1 MSETSTKPYL
11 IRALH
16 EWCTDNGY
24 TPHIAVTVD
33 ERVVVPREHVKN
45 GEIVLNVGR
54 LATHK
59 LELGNE
65 YIEFQAR
72 FGGVARQISV
82 PVDAVTAI
90 YARET
95 GHGMAFEAGPPA
107 VAGDGAQ
114 PDSPMVDDET
124 ANADPAETAAAGRP
138 QLSAVPASDAPGASS
153 PDEPDDT
160 DPTPPGGPD
169 KGRPRLTVIK

>member
-24 TPHIAVTVD
+24 TPFLAVTVD
-33 ERVVVPREHVKN
+33 ERVTVPREHVKD

-54 LATHK
+54 LATSK
-59 LELGNE
+59 LDLGNE

-95 GHGMAFEAGPPA
+95 GHGMAFEATPPA
-107 VAGDGAQ
+107 AKRPVGLAGA
-114 PDSPMVDDET
+114 VDDDST
-124 ANADPAETAAAGRP
+124 SNAADGEASSDHGARPALA
-138 QLSAVPASDAPGASS
+138 AVPALDDDATDSESD
-153 PDEPDDT
+153 DDT
-160 DPTPPGGPD
+160 DPPSPPTPD

>member
-1 MSETSTKPYL
+1 MSEVSTKPYL

-95 GHGMAFEAGPPA
+95 GHGMAFEAGSSA
-107 VAGDGAQ
+107 ISGGGAES
-114 PDSPMVDDET
+114 DSPMAADASAGVDQ
-124 ANADPAETAAAGRP
+124 ADATPAGRP
-138 QLSAVPASDAPGASS
+138 QLSAVPASDAPDASA
-153 PDEPDDT
+153 PAEPDDT

>member
-1 MSETSTKPYL
+1 MSEISTKPYL

-24 TPHIAVTVD
+24 TPHLAVTVD

-59 LELGNE
+59 LQLGNE
-65 YIEFQAR
+65 FIEFQAR

-95 GHGMAFEAGPPA
+95 GHGMAFEAGPSA
-107 VAGDGAQ
+107 VAGTGVA
-114 PDSPMVDDET
+114 PDSPVVDD
-124 ANADPAETAAAGRP
+124 AAAVESQENVLSVSRP
-138 QLSAVPASDAPGASS
+138 QLSAVPAGETPSAPSDEG
-153 PDEPDDT
+153 PDDT
-160 DPTPPGGPD
+160 DPAPSGSPD
-169 KGRPRLTVIK
+169 RGRPKLTVIK

>member
-1 MSETSTKPYL
+1 MSEISTKPYL

-24 TPHIAVTVD
+24 TPHLAVSVD
-33 ERVVVPREHVKN
+33 ERAVVPREHVKN
-45 GEIVLNVGR
+45 GEIVLNIGR

-82 PVDAVTAI
+82 PVDSVTAI

-95 GHGMAFEAGPPA
+95 GHGMAFEVTPRPA
-107 VAGDGAQ
+107 
-114 PDSPMVDDET
+114 
-124 ANADPAETAAAGRP
+124 ADAPAETPADVPAAEPDAGRP
-138 QLSAVPASDAPGASS
+138 QLSAVPPADAGESSNDAPP
-153 PDEPDDT
+153 PDEP
-160 DPTPPGGPD
+160 PPPPSGPD
-169 KGRPRLTVIK
+169 RGRPKLTVIK

>member
-1 MSETSTKPYL
+1 MSEISTKPYL

-33 ERVVVPREHVKN
+33 ERVVVPREHVTN

-59 LELGNE
+59 LQLGNE
-65 YIEFQAR
+65 FIEFQAR

-82 PVDAVTAI
+82 PMDAVTAI

-107 VAGDGAQ
+107 LSDAGVA
-114 PDSPMVDDET
+114 PDSPVVDD
-124 ANADPAETAAAGRP
+124 AATVEPQENVSAIRP
-138 QLSAVPASDAPGASS
+138 QLSAVPAGDAPAVDGK
-153 PDEPDDT
+153 PDDT
-160 DPTPPGGPD
+160 DPAPPGGPD
-169 KGRPRLTVIK
+169 RGRPKLTIIK

>member
-1 MSETSTKPYL
+1 MSEISTKPYL

-59 LELGNE
+59 LQLGNE
-65 YIEFQAR
+65 FIEFQAR
-72 FGGVARQISV
+72 FSGVARQISV
-82 PVDAVTAI
+82 PIDAVTAI

-107 VAGDGAQ
+107 SAGSGAQ
-114 PDSPMVDDET
+114 PDSPVVEDAPE
-124 ANADPAETAAAGRP
+124 AETQENASASRP
-138 QLSAVPASDAPGASS
+138 QLSAVPASEAPSS
-153 PDEPDDT
+153 DPDNGPDDT
-160 DPTPPGGPD
+160 DPAPSGGPD
-169 KGRPRLTVIK
+169 RGRPKLTVIK

>member
-24 TPHIAVTVD
+24 TPFLAVTVD
-33 ERVVVPREHVKN
+33 ERVAVPREHVKD

-54 LATHK
+54 LATSK
-59 LELGNE
+59 LDLGNE

-95 GHGMAFEAGPPA
+95 GHGMAFEATPPA
-107 VAGDGAQ
+107 AKRPVGIAGAADEDGTMG
-114 PDSPMVDDET
+114 S
-124 ANADPAETAAAGRP
+124 ADGDTAADHGARP
-138 QLSAVPASDAPGASS
+138 ALTAVPAADDDTPGASG
-153 PDEPDDT
+153 DDDT
-160 DPTPPGGPD
+160 DPPSPPSPE

>member
-1 MSETSTKPYL
+1 MSEISTKPYL

-24 TPHIAVTVD
+24 TPHLAVTVD

-59 LELGNE
+59 LQLGNE
-65 YIEFQAR
+65 FIEFQAR

-95 GHGMAFEAGPPA
+95 GHGMAFEAGPSA
-107 VAGDGAQ
+107 AADTGVA
-114 PDSPMVDDET
+114 PDSPVVDD
-124 ANADPAETAAAGRP
+124 AAAVESQENVSASRP
-138 QLSAVPASDAPGASS
+138 QLSAVPAGETQSAPSDEGS
-153 PDEPDDT
+153 DDT
-160 DPTPPGGPD
+160 DPPPSGGPD
-169 KGRPRLTVIK
+169 RGRPKLTVIK

>member
-1 MSETSTKPYL
+1 MSEISTKPYL

-33 ERVVVPREHVKN
+33 ERVIVPREHVKN
-45 GEIVLNVGR
+45 GEIVLNIGR

-59 LELGNE
+59 LQLGNE

-95 GHGMAFEAGPPA
+95 GHGMAFEAGPRVPA
-107 VAGDGAQ
+107 GSQGQ
-114 PDSPMVDDET
+114 PPDSPVVDDASE
-124 ANADPAETAAAGRP
+124 PSVPESGAGRP
-138 QLSAVPASDAPGASS
+138 QLSAVPGGEGAGTEGK
-153 PDEPDDT
+153 PEDT
-160 DPTPPGGPD
+160 DPTPSGPD
-169 KGRPRLTVIK
+169 RGRPKLTVIK

>member
-24 TPHIAVTVD
+24 TPFLAVTVD
-33 ERVVVPREHVKN
+33 ERVTVPREHVKD

-54 LATHK
+54 LATSK
-59 LELGNE
+59 LDLGNE

-95 GHGMAFEAGPPA
+95 GHGMAFEVTPPS
-107 VAGDGAQ
+107 AQ
-114 PDSPMVDDET
+114 AQGQADADADDTAFVD
-124 ANADPAETAAAGRP
+124 AESEARP
-138 QLSAVPASDAPGASS
+138 QLSAVPSS
-153 PDEPDDT
+153 GQDESAGEGGGDQT
-160 DPTPPGGPD
+160 DPPPSAPD
-169 KGRPRLTVIK
+169 RGRPRLTVIK

>member
-24 TPHIAVTVD
+24 TPHLAVTVD
-33 ERVVVPREHVKN
+33 ERVIVPREHVKN
-45 GEIVLNVGR
+45 GEIVLNVGS
-54 LATHK
+54 LATSK

-65 YIEFQAR
+65 FIEFQAR

-95 GHGMAFEAGPPA
+95 GHGMAFEIGPA
-107 VAGDGAQ
+107 LQAD
-114 PDSPMVDDET
+114 VD
-124 ANADPAETAAAGRP
+124 AETEQISPASDEPGQDAGISRP
-138 QLSAVPASDAPGASS
+138 QLSAVPSAETPSASDGGK
-153 PDEPDDT
+153 PDDS
-160 DPTPPGGPD
+160 DPTPPPGPD
-169 KGRPRLTVIK
+169 RGRPKLKIIK

>member
-1 MSETSTKPYL
+1 MSEISTKPYL

-59 LELGNE
+59 LQLGNE
-65 YIEFQAR
+65 FIEFQAR

-82 PVDAVTAI
+82 PIDAVTAI

-95 GHGMAFEAGPPA
+95 GHGMAFEVGPSVSEAG
-107 VAGDGAQ
+107 GTQ
-114 PDSPMVDDET
+114 PDSPVVDD
-124 ANADPAETAAAGRP
+124 AQADSQDHASGGRP
-138 QLSAVPASDAPGASS
+138 QLSAVPASEAPSS
-153 PDEPDDT
+153 SSAEGPDDP
-160 DPTPPGGPD
+160 DPAPPGGPD
-169 KGRPRLTVIK
+169 RGRPRLTVIK

>member
-24 TPHIAVTVD
+24 TPHLAVTVD
-33 ERVVVPREHVKN
+33 ERVQVPHEHVKN

-65 YIEFQAR
+65 FIEFQAR

-95 GHGMAFEAGPPA
+95 GHGMAFEVDASAKSGEGADKAPA
-107 VAGDGAQ
+107 SPLAAEDG
-114 PDSPMVDDET
+114 T
-124 ANADPAETAAAGRP
+124 RP
-138 QLSAVPASDAPGASS
+138 QLSAVPPAGASDNDASS
-153 PDEPDDT
+153 PDDPEP
-160 DPTPPGGPD
+160 PAPASPD
-169 KGRPRLTVIK
+169 RGRPKLTIIK

>member
-1 MSETSTKPYL
+1 MSEVSTKPYL

-24 TPHIAVTVD
+24 TPHIAVAVD
-33 ERVVVPREHVKN
+33 ERVVVPREHVRN

-65 YIEFQAR
+65 FIEFQAR

-82 PVDAVTAI
+82 PIDAVTAI

-95 GHGMAFEAGPPA
+95 GHGMAFEAGPSA
-107 VAGDGAQ
+107 VAGND
-114 PDSPMVDDET
+114 VDAPSTE
-124 ANADPAETAAAGRP
+124 ESGGTAAADGSSAIRP
-138 QLSAVPASDAPGASS
+138 QLSSVPSGDTTPAAPAGS
-153 PDEPDDT
+153 PDET
-160 DPTPPGGPD
+160 DPPPAGPD
-169 KGRPRLTVIK
+169 RGRPKLTVIK

>member
-24 TPHIAVTVD
+24 TPFLAVTVD
-33 ERVVVPREHVKN
+33 ERVTVPREHVKD

-54 LATHK
+54 LATSK
-59 LELGNE
+59 LDLGNE
-65 YIEFQAR
+65 FIEFQAR

-82 PVDAVTAI
+82 PVDAITAI

-95 GHGMAFEAGPPA
+95 GHGMAFEATPPA
-107 VAGDGAQ
+107 SKRPVGIAGTVDAE
-114 PDSPMVDDET
+114 DDMVEHDP
-124 ANADPAETAAAGRP
+124 PAEQGIRP
-138 QLSAVPASDAPGASS
+138 ALAAVPASDDDSFGSG
-153 PDEPDDT
+153 PDDDT
-160 DPTPPGGPD
+160 DPPATPAPD